1 MIGKGAVRVARVSFH
16 TFTIG
21 KLSGVVGYLL
31 RCLQKM

>member
-21 KLSGVVGYLL
+21 KLAGVGGDVL